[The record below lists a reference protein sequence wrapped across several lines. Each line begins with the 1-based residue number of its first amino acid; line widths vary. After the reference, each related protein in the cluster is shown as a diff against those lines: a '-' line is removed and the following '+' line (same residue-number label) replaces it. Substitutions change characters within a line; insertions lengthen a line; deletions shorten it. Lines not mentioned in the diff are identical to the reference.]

1 MIPSCSRFRLEIE
14 HKIAVVTM
22 IRSEKKNAL
31 DMNSIEELTA
41 ICRSLNSNC
50 EINATILT
58 GENGVFSA
66 GGDITA
72 WGELS
77 PDQFSNTWLREG
89 NRAFDA
95 LAQLRQPLL
104 AVLNGSTYGGGL
116 ELAACADLR
125 IAEDSCTL
133 GQPETS
139 IGVVA
144 GWSGTQRLVRR
155 FGAQPVRRMLLVGEV
170 FSATD
175 AERLGLVDYVVPA
188 GEGLSHAMSIAYQL
202 CERSSVASQVAKCMI
217 NAAEREGAENAID
230 MLSGRLV
237 ALEDDVKEGIAA
249 FKEKRAPRY

>member
-1 MIPSCSRFRLEIE
+1 MIQRFSRFKLEFE

-31 DMNSIEELTA
+31 DMKTIEELES
-41 ICRSLNSNC
+41 ICRLLNSSS
-50 EINATILT
+50 EINVAVLT

-66 GGDITA
+66 GGDITE

-89 NRAFDA
+89 NRTFDA
-95 LAQLRQPLL
+95 LAQLRQPLI
-104 AVLNGSTYGGGL
+104 AVLNGVTYGGGL

-125 IAEDSCTL
+125 IAETTCKL

-155 FGAQPVRRMLLVGEV
+155 FGAQPVRRMLLCGEI
-170 FSATD
+170 FSAKD
-175 AERLGLVDYVVPA
+175 AKLLGLVDFVVPV
-188 GEGLSHAMSIAYQL
+188 GEGLFYAKTIANKL
-202 CERSSVASQVAKCMI
+202 CARSPIASQVAKCMV

-230 MLSGRLV
+230 MLAGRLV
-237 ALEDDVKEGIAA
+237 TSEDDVIEGISA